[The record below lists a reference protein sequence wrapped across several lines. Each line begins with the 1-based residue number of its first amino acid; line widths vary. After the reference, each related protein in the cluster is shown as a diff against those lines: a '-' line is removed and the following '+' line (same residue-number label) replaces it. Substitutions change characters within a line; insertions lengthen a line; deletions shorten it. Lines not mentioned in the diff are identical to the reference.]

1 MRQVFG
7 VGLLILIGTGA
18 ALAQQ
23 QPYQPTP
30 AERRTIQA
38 KMEELAARLTA
49 LRKGSADQRLLADVE
64 IHHKAAEWILRYPE
78 EFYRPEY
85 VKHTLD
91 SLDIGLERATE
102 LARGKHSW
110 TTRKGRL
117 ARGYRSQVDGSV
129 QPYALRI
136 PDSYD
141 GSKPMRLDVILPG
154 RNSRLTEAWF
164 IATHTS
170 GEPLPESQNYL
181 QLEVF
186 GRLNNAYRWAG
197 ETDVWEAIAAVERDY
212 NIDPDRIVVRGF
224 SMGGAGAF
232 HMGLH
237 HPSRWAAV
245 EAGAGFTDTIRYA
258 GLPNLPEY
266 RRQALRIYDADDYA
280 LNAFNVP
287 LVGYGGDDDPQILA
301 ADNVRQQL
309 MREGF
314 RFEPDG
320 LNWTTEDLR
329 AVFLVAPRTPHRFHP
344 DSKVESDAFI
354 DPIVKKG
361 RIVPDH
367 IRFVTYTL
375 RYANSFWVEV
385 EGLGKHY
392 ERAEIDARR
401 SKEGSLVKSVTVKTR
416 NVTMFALRDIA
427 AATKVEVDGQL
438 VPFPPGPAAKPERL
452 LFAKNGERWEVVSA
466 FDGPGR
472 RGLRK
477 KPGLQGPIDDAFRE
491 AFLGVRP
498 TGQVAQP
505 VVHTY
510 AIETADRFE
519 REYARWLRGDPRFK
533 NDADVSEQD
542 IRSNHLILFGDPESN
557 LILKRILDQL
567 PIQWTREVIRVGG
580 KTYDAKQHVVAFIYP
595 NPLSPE
601 RYVVVNSGHTF
612 HQAEFAGTN
621 ALLFPRLGDYA
632 VLRLQDGQE
641 PEVVEAGFFDE
652 NWRFPASP

>member
-1 MRQVFG
+1 MRQAFG
-7 VGLLILIGTGA
+7 LGLLIFTAIGVV
-18 ALAQQ
+18 LAQQ

-30 AERRTIQA
+30 TERQVIQVKA
-38 KMEELAARLTA
+38 VELASRVST

-78 EFYRPEY
+78 EFYRADY

-91 SLDIGLERATE
+91 SLDIGLERAAE
-102 LARGKHSW
+102 LARGKHPW
-110 TTRKGRL
+110 TSRKGRL
-117 ARGYRSQVDGSV
+117 ARGYRSRVDGSV
-129 QPYALRI
+129 QPYALLI

-141 GSKPMRLDVILPG
+141 GSRPMRLDVILHG

-170 GEPLPESQNYL
+170 GEPLPAAQNYI

-212 NIDPDRIVVRGF
+212 KIDPDRIVLRGF

-266 RRQALRIYDADDYA
+266 QRQALRIYDADDYA

-301 ADNVRQQL
+301 ANNVRQQL

-314 RFEPDG
+314 HFEPDG
-320 LNWTTEDLR
+320 LNWTTKDLR
-329 AVFLVAPRTPHRFHP
+329 AVFLSAPRTPHRFNP
-344 DSKVESDAFI
+344 DSKAESNAFM

-361 RIVPDH
+361 RVVPDH

-375 RYANSFWVEV
+375 RYADSFWVEV

-392 ERAEIDARR
+392 ERAEVDARR
-401 SKEGSLVKSVTVKTR
+401 NKEGSLVRSVTVKTR
-416 NVTMFALRDIA
+416 NVTMFALRDLG
-427 AATKVEVDGQL
+427 AATKVEVDGQA
-438 VPFPPGPAAKPERL
+438 VQFPPGLAAKPERV
-452 LFAKNGERWEVVSA
+452 LFAKDADRWRAVNT
-466 FDGPGR
+466 FDSSGH

-491 AFLGVRP
+491 GFLCARP
-498 TGQVAQP
+498 TGQPAQP
-505 VVHTY
+505 AVHAY
-510 AIETADRFE
+510 AVDAAARFE
-519 REYARWLRGDPRFK
+519 REYAKWLRGDPPFK
-533 NDADVSEQD
+533 TDADVNEQD
-542 IRSNHLILFGDPESN
+542 IQNNHLVLFGDPQSN
-557 LILKRILDQL
+557 LILKRIQDQL
-567 PIQWTREVIRVGG
+567 PIQWTREAIRVGG
-580 KTYDAKQHVVAFIYP
+580 KTYDAKQHVLTLIYP
-595 NPLSPE
+595 NPLNPE

-612 HQAEFAGTN
+612 HEAEFRGTN

-632 VLRLQDGQE
+632 ILRIQDGQE

-652 NWRFPASP
+652 NWQLPTSP

>member
-1 MRQVFG
+1 
-7 VGLLILIGTGA
+7 
-18 ALAQQ
+18 
-23 QPYQPTP
+23 
-30 AERRTIQA
+30 
-38 KMEELAARLTA
+38 
-49 LRKGSADQRLLADVE
+49 
-64 IHHKAAEWILRYPE
+64 
-78 EFYRPEY
+78 
-85 VKHTLD
+85 
-91 SLDIGLERATE
+91 
-102 LARGKHSW
+102 
-110 TTRKGRL
+110 
-117 ARGYRSQVDGSV
+117 
-129 QPYALRI
+129 
-136 PDSYD
+136 
-141 GSKPMRLDVILPG
+141 
-154 RNSRLTEAWF
+154 
-164 IATHTS
+164 
-170 GEPLPESQNYL
+170 
-181 QLEVF
+181 
-186 GRLNNAYRWAG
+186 
-197 ETDVWEAIAAVERDY
+197 
-212 NIDPDRIVVRGF
+212 
-224 SMGGAGAF
+224 
-232 HMGLH
+232 
-237 HPSRWAAV
+237 
-245 EAGAGFTDTIRYA
+245 
-258 GLPNLPEY
+258 
-266 RRQALRIYDADDYA
+266 
-280 LNAFNVP
+280 
-287 LVGYGGDDDPQILA
+287 
-301 ADNVRQQL
+301 
-309 MREGF
+309 
-314 RFEPDG
+314 
-320 LNWTTEDLR
+320 
-329 AVFLVAPRTPHRFHP
+329 
-344 DSKVESDAFI
+344 VESDAFI

-567 PIQWTREVIRVGG
+567 PIQWTREAIRVGG

-612 HQAEFAGTN
+612 HEAEFAGTN